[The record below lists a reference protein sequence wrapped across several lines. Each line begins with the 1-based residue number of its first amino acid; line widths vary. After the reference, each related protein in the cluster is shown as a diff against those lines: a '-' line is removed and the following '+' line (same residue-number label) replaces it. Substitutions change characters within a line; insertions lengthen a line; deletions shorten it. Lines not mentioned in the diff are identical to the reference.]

1 MRDLLRVV
9 WITSMTFPVFYHSLG
24 IGYTGYSFGYTVF
37 NFRIQTFIYIYIYI
51 YIYILL
57 FFYFFIFIFF
67 FMNLGIYI
75 FSFIFFS
82 FFIFIFNFFF
92 EFRHLNLV
100 AQCLLLLWN
109 LPCITPWSTLNF
121 VRIAED
127 LTTFSTMNL
136 EFMTHTSHIDISPI
150 CVQ

>member
-37 NFRIQTFIYIYIYI
+37 NFRIQTYIYIYI
-51 YIYILL
+51 YIYII
-57 FFYFFIFIFF
+57 FFFFF

-75 FSFIFFS
+75 FSVIFF
-82 FFIFIFNFFF
+82 FFFGFIFNFI
-92 EFRHLNLV
+92 EFRHLNLA
-100 AQCLLLLWN
+100 AQCLLPLWN
-109 LPCITPWSTLNF
+109 LPCITPLKYHALNF
-121 VRIAED
+121 VRIGED
-127 LTTFSTMNL
+127 LTIFSTIDL
-136 EFMTHTSHIDISPI
+136 EFMTHTSHLDISPI